1 MVVSII
7 LYLCLIVGTI
17 IFAAFY
23 RYYFPLVILLLE
35 IIMPIIL
42 FIVTLIEKLLLE
54 VRINSKFNVFKKGA
68 DIPIDIA
75 IDNKSIFPI
84 SKIIFNVI
92 CRDRYGNE
100 FSFNIQ
106 TVSNAK
112 SITNITYN
120 IDAKYCGNI
129 DIFIEY
135 VYIYDYLSIFKFKKK
150 INKRSSIT
158 ILPNVYNMDNDIV
171 IHEVVSDE
179 GERYSQYMRGEDTS
193 EIFDIRDYVQGDKL
207 NRVHWKLSSKYD
219 KMIVKEFGYPLST
232 KIELLLELY
241 VDKSQDCCK
250 IVDGLIETLASV
262 SYSLIQKGH
271 EHNILWYREDIREL
285 VSERIAS
292 REDFER
298 TMRHILN
305 SNVYKDDIKLL
316 PLCSDKLIA
325 RQEDGAIYF
334 TSVYNAMDKY
344 SQLNTI
350 VVTDIKD
357 DEVSIDSEN
366 MRNIS
371 IIDVNNIEGDINR
384 LII

>member
-1 MVVSII
+1 MIVSII

-17 IFAAFY
+17 IFAALY
-23 RYYFPLVILLLE
+23 RYYFPIVIILLE

-42 FIVTLIEKLLLE
+42 FIVTLIEQSLLE

-84 SKIIFNVI
+84 SKIIFNVL

-100 FSFNIQ
+100 FVFNIQ
-106 TVSNAK
+106 TVCNAK
-112 SITNITYN
+112 ATTNITYN
-120 IDAKYCGNI
+120 IDAKYCGII
-129 DIFIEY
+129 DIFIEN
-135 VYIYDYLSIFKFKKK
+135 VCIYDYLSIFKFKKK

-158 ILPNVYNMDNDIV
+158 ILPNVYNMDNEIA
-171 IHEVVSDE
+171 IHEVICDE
-179 GERYSQYMRGEDTS
+179 GDRYSQYMRGEDTS

-232 KIELLLELY
+232 KLELLLELY
-241 VDKSQDCCK
+241 VDRSQDCCK
-250 IVDGLIETLASV
+250 IADGLIETLASV
-262 SYSLIQKGH
+262 SYALIQKGH

-285 VSERIAS
+285 VSERITS

-298 TMRHILN
+298 TMRHILS

-316 PLCSDKLIA
+316 PLCYDKLIA
-325 RQEDGAIYF
+325 SQEDVDIYF
-334 TSVYNAMDKY
+334 TSVYNAMDKG
-344 SQLNTI
+344 SLLNTI